1 MSDFAHLHVASG
13 FSMRYGSATP
23 QALVER
29 AAQYGQSALAL
40 TDRDGLYGAIRFVQ
54 AATKA
59 GIAAVLGVDLAM
71 SGGLLDPPPDPA
83 PPPVRRAPRAPARGG
98 ALGAP
103 RQPRGGGG
111 PPPPAGGPRAP
122 RGARGRGP
130 RPPTGKAASGN
141 VGLGKAASGNVGLG
155 RAAASRTPRDGRPC
169 VGS

>member
-83 PPPVRRAPRAPARGG
+83 QRPVRRAPRAPARGG
-98 ALGAP
+98 ALVDPRLPRVTVLAVGSGAGGPGAP
-103 RQPRGGGG
+103 RGRRRRATWGLAKRRRATWDLGGQRRPARRGMVG
-111 PPPPAGGPRAP
+111 PVSARDRHPPAR
-122 RGARGRGP
+122 
-130 RPPTGKAASGN
+130 
-141 VGLGKAASGNVGLG
+141 
-155 RAAASRTPRDGRPC
+155 
-169 VGS
+169 

>member
-83 PPPVRRAPRAPARGG
+83 QRPVRRAPRAPARGG
-98 ALGAP
+98 ALVDP
-103 RQPRGGGG
+103 RLPRVTVLAVGSG
-111 PPPPAGGPRAP
+111 AGGPGAHGEGGVGQ
-122 RGARGRGP
+122 RGAWQSGVGQRGTWEGSGVPHAAGLSARD
-130 RPPTGKAASGN
+130 RHPPA
-141 VGLGKAASGNVGLG
+141 
-155 RAAASRTPRDGRPC
+155 R
-169 VGS
+169 